1 MVRLP
6 KVISPLH
13 VFSSLAAAT
22 KWTTLTEFVKHLNSR
37 PDCTIE
43 ETPKGWFI
51 VYNPVDT
58 EEALRRQ
65 LNSKRSR
72 ESADERQLEKV
83 ERHSF
88 LHCHNSILGQVIKL
102 QSAYTHNTT
111 QMRDVKAPSEISGG
125 NELKGFVLKV
135 IVFVNLCSIIL
146 KDSHADEKYNSTKGA
161 KMCLFKD
168 LLSSDVADAGD
179 RLTYQRKA
187 GR

>member
-6 KVISPLH
+6 KIISPLH

-88 LHCHNSILGQVIKL
+88 LHCHNSVLGQVIKL
-102 QSAYTHNTT
+102 QSAYTHDTT

-146 KDSHADEKYNSTKGA
+146 KDSHADEKYN
-161 KMCLFKD
+161 
-168 LLSSDVADAGD
+168 
-179 RLTYQRKA
+179 
-187 GR
+187 

>member
-1 MVRLP
+1 MSRSVQ
-6 KVISPLH
+6 K
-13 VFSSLAAAT
+13 
-22 KWTTLTEFVKHLNSR
+22 TLTFVTGNKGKLAEVLAIMCTDLPCTLTNMSLDLPELQGEPEEVALAKYEEFVKNLNSR

-88 LHCHNSILGQVIKL
+88 IHCHNSILGQVIKL
-102 QSAYTHNTT
+102 QSAYTHDTT

-146 KDSHADEKYNSTKGA
+146 KDIHADEKYN
-161 KMCLFKD
+161 
-168 LLSSDVADAGD
+168 
-179 RLTYQRKA
+179 
-187 GR
+187 

>member
-6 KVISPLH
+6 KIISPLH

-88 LHCHNSILGQVIKL
+88 LHCHNSILGQMVKL
-102 QSAYTHNTT
+102 QSAYTHAT

-135 IVFVNLCSIIL
+135 S
-146 KDSHADEKYNSTKGA
+146 
-161 KMCLFKD
+161 
-168 LLSSDVADAGD
+168 LL
-179 RLTYQRKA
+179 
-187 GR
+187 